1 MTTRSLSR
9 AALVFLLIAVCVPDS
24 LRGQMGTPTPDGAPL
39 ALQPAPLFGDPVG
52 PAMQQPGEKSTWLA
66 GLLSFFLPYG
76 TGSFYAGNSTH
87 GVRHLVIGGT
97 ALVGTVVG
105 LAIACDDGFNYCDED
120 NAGWYV
126 AGGFAIVWLG
136 NWVRCGQQPTAHSR
150 HRPSAYNSYRS
161 HSERVGLEYVRAP
174 SVPAAFGAFRC
185 PAPRRAL
192 RFRAAKLNKPASDL
206 PLPLSDSRTLLL
218 KYTYTF
224 SWRSRSEGR
233 A

>member
-76 TGSFYAGNSTH
+76 TGSFYAGNSSH

-136 NWVRCGQQPTAHSR
+136 NWVWGTIVAVNDAN
-150 HRPSAYNSYRS
+150 AYNRQLA
-161 HSERVGLEYVRAP
+161 EVGFAPELKMLAPVRTATHGTL
-174 SVPAAFGAFRC
+174 SSPAVGIQ
-185 PAPRRAL
+185 L
-192 RFRAAKLNKPASDL
+192 VQV
-206 PLPLSDSRTLLL
+206 
-218 KYTYTF
+218 TF
-224 SWRSRSEGR
+224 
-233 A
+233 